1 MKMAKHI
8 IVLITLVSVS
18 CADGKKN
25 GKEQQLKNEKLAA
38 KEYLIAVLDTIWRT
52 EQEPLR
58 VRDSLGRVYGFES
71 KEFQKQQKICDKN
84 HRINEKKIIKLLEK
98 QGWPDEIDVGE
109 QGSLTIC
116 NVIQHS
122 SNEIRVKYLPLMKD
136 AVRNK
141 KLQPRLLAR
150 AEDRLATDN
159 GNLQVYGGQIKYYP
173 ETKSFDVWPIV
184 DPENVDKRRDEI
196 GLEPIAEFLSNRRHP
211 LEWNLEEQI
220 KRTELFEKERI
231 KKLKE

>member
-1 MKMAKHI
+1 M
-8 IVLITLVSVS
+8 LLV
-18 CADGKKN
+18 
-25 GKEQQLKNEKLAA
+25 
-38 KEYLIAVLDTIWRT
+38 R
-52 EQEPLR
+52 
-58 VRDSLGRVYGFES
+58 
-71 KEFQKQQKICDKN
+71 
-84 HRINEKKIIKLLEK
+84 
-98 QGWPDEIDVGE
+98 
-109 QGSLTIC
+109 
-116 NVIQHS
+116 
-122 SNEIRVKYLPLMKD
+122 
-136 AVRNK
+136 K

-159 GNLQVYGGQIKYYP
+159 GNLQVYGEQIKYYP